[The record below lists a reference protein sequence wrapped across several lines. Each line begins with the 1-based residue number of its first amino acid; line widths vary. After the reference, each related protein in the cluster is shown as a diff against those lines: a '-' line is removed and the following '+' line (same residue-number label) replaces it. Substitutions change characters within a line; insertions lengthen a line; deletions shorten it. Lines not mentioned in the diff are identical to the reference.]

1 MRVCVWTQ
9 IPAAAV
15 TGGVTS
21 HCKTSDKASAIKLEL
36 WNTTT
41 ELSYMPPGRFV
52 NRVPLEV
59 FSLLVVHVG

>member
-1 MRVCVWTQ
+1 MCVCACGLK

-21 HCKTSDKASAIKLEL
+21 HCKASATKLEL